1 MNIDII
7 LSIWIQNILKSCP
20 DTFFYSLMNS
30 YVKLYMK
37 DAQEKKL
44 KVYCNDI
51 TIQNEII

>member
-20 DTFFYSLMNS
+20 DTFFYPL
-30 YVKLYMK
+30 MK

>member
-7 LSIWIQNILKSCP
+7 LSIWIQNLLKSCP

-30 YVKLYMK
+30 YVKLYLK
-37 DAQEKKL
+37 YAQEKKL

>member
-7 LSIWIQNILKSCP
+7 LSIWIQNLLKSCP
-20 DTFFYSLMNS
+20 NTFFYPLMNS
-30 YVKLYMK
+30 YVKLYLK

>member
-7 LSIWIQNILKSCP
+7 LSIWIQNLLKSCP
-20 DTFFYSLMNS
+20 DTFFYPLMNS

-37 DAQEKKL
+37 DVQEKKL